1 MGRGTCQALIF
12 EQIDLSVSVLV
23 LKKSISFKDRFSE

>member
-1 MGRGTCQALIF
+1 MGCETSHVLIF

-23 LKKSISFKDRFSE
+23 SKKSISFKDRFSE